1 MSKLKL
7 IFLALIIFFPCNVFA
22 DELESVNVKLSKC
35 VDGNSARFM
44 LRNNEIKAKFIGI
57 ESMLTINS
65 EDNDEINGQL
75 VSDYVCS
82 ILENATNI
90 KLEYEPKSDKEDKYG
105 RHLVWVFVDDTLLQE
120 NLVKLGYAKIAYL
133 YDDYAYRDKLIKAE
147 DYAVANKLGIWH
159 NDVEETVVDTNVNKS
174 DDSIFSSILNF
185 INKILENILNFID
198 NLIDKML

>member
-133 YDDYAYRDKLIKAE
+133 YDDYDYRDKLIKAE